1 MTNADHCEA
10 KLHALRKTQD
20 GVVVSFVLHPNDIP
34 DRLMLSN
41 LGTRYMLAFAEIG
54 DDEQP
59 KRKDGD
65 APDGRGVLS
74 QKSQTPETRPRVESA
89 PRGAFNDMPPVQQ
102 AGILSSDPMFW
113 RFITEQFKTA
123 VSDEERAA
131 VFVRS
136 YCKVDSRSHIKTGT
150 SAGTKWDDLVTRYR
164 FWVREP
170 EYV

>member
-54 DDEQP
+54 DDELP

-65 APDGRGVLS
+65 ATDDGRTVLPLPT
-74 QKSQTPETRPRVESA
+74 TPETRPRVESA
-89 PRGAFNDMPPVQQ
+89 PRGAFNDMPPVKQ
-102 AGILSSDPMFW
+102 AGILCADPVFW
-113 RFITEQFKTA
+113 KFLCENGYYVSNELDTITA
-123 VSDEERAA
+123 VRDICNVE
-131 VFVRS
+131 
-136 YCKVDSRSHIKTGT
+136 SRKHITAGT
-150 SAGTKWDDLVTRYR
+150 SAYDKWNWLVQRYR
-164 FWVREP
+164 AWQREP

>member
-54 DDEQP
+54 DDEQ
-59 KRKDGD
+59 RKDGD
-65 APDGRGVLS
+65 APAQVRNDHR
-74 QKSQTPETRPRVESA
+74 TPETRPRVESA

-102 AGILSSDPMFW
+102 AGILCADPVFW
-113 RFITEQFKTA
+113 KYLTEKFKTA
-123 VSDEERAA
+123 IDNEESAT
-131 VFVRS
+131 VVVRRF
-136 YCKVDSRSHIKTGT
+136 CNVDSRAHIKVRT
-150 SAGTKWDDLVTRYR
+150 AAHAEWRVLVDGYR
-164 FWVREP
+164 AWQREP